1 MLNKERGMYRG
12 GSSIGGII
20 YLIIGVILA
29 ANHGYFGVITSVST
43 LLNALLAVL
52 LWPLMLFGVS
62 FNLNFGI

>member
-1 MLNKERGMYRG
+1 MYRG